1 MGNSE
6 GGKLQGND
14 KLFGIL
20 AYIFILW
27 IIGLVVAP
35 EKDHAFVKNH
45 VNNGIIFTIA
55 SVIVTILSKIP
66 FAGWILGLILG
77 IGLFVL
83 WLLAIIAA
91 AQGNKYTIP
100 FIGESLVF
108 IK

>member
-1 MGNSE
+1 MGDNE
-6 GGKLQGND
+6 GAKLQGND

-45 VNNGIIFTIA
+45 VNNGILLTIA

-66 FAGWILGLILG
+66 FIGWIIGLILG

-91 AQGNKYTIP
+91 IQGNKYKFP
-100 FIGESLVF
+100 FIGDSLVF

>member
-1 MGNSE
+1 MGDNE
-6 GGKLQGND
+6 GAKLQGND

-45 VNNGIIFTIA
+45 VNNGILLTIA

-66 FAGWILGLILG
+66 LYWMDHRTDFRYWPFCTVASCNYRRHPGKQ
-77 IGLFVL
+77 V
-83 WLLAIIAA
+83 
-91 AQGNKYTIP
+91 QIP
-100 FIGESLVF
+100 VHR
-108 IK
+108 